1 MKKRPALG
9 MQRTLN
15 VCLALIILL
24 LVGLSGSSIYN
35 VLSGQKIASFVH
47 VTLDERYGRMRNT
60 LDNFYELHSLLG
72 EVVSGKRVA
81 NIENLSNI
89 SKLLES
95 FSKAAEAMQMTRYPK
110 EIGAIKEA
118 ATTYKD
124 LYLKKV
130 LPAIETGGLITAR
143 AIYEKQLAPLY
154 VPANYNIS
162 VVNGYQI
169 NGVKQQT
176 AVLASNASLYQTIA
190 VSALVLFCCVVVIV
204 IMRSAFKG
212 VSMVVE
218 TISMH
223 ASALSSGD
231 LTKAIEN
238 HRSDGL
244 GQIMEA
250 LESLRNAWHDK
261 MSFIRDSANEMNHD
275 LMDVKS
281 TCGTIVKS
289 AGETEDQ
296 AVTVAAASNEMVS
309 TTQDIASNCQSA
321 AAEAESSDKITK
333 DGVDAI
339 QKTINA
345 IRKEVENTKVNAE
358 GVRSLVEQ
366 SQKIGSIVQ
375 TIEDIA
381 DQTNLLALNAAIEA
395 ARAGNAGKGFAVVAD
410 EVRALASRTAEST
423 RQIISMVTAIQEQ
436 ADLANT
442 SMISTL
448 AEMNALADDT
458 GNVQDLLQQIIDKVG
473 SVNGQITQIATA
485 AEQQTTATSEISM
498 NMQRI
503 TGTAKQFVNDAG
515 NANNA
520 IVSSVDKLNKLVAMV
535 NELKL

>member
-72 EVVSGKRVA
+72 EVISGKKNDSV
-81 NIENLSNI
+81 ENLSKV

-95 FSKAAEAMQMTRYPK
+95 FTKAADAMQMTRYPK

-124 LYLKKV
+124 LYLNKV

-190 VSALVLFCCVVVIV
+190 VSALVLLCCVVVIV

-212 VSMVVE
+212 VSKVVE
-218 TISMH
+218 TISTH

-231 LTKAIEN
+231 LTQAIEN
-238 HRSDGL
+238 HRNDGL
-244 GQIMEA
+244 GQIMDA

-333 DGVDAI
+333 AGVDAI

-458 GNVQDLLQQIIDKVG
+458 SNVQDLLQQIIDKVG

-520 IVSSVDKLNKLVAMV
+520 IVSSVEKLNKLVAMV